1 MSALQTSDVIQ
12 AAQWLKSRMPQ
23 HRQLHTDSR
32 SIQPGDAFLAYP
44 GYVQDGR
51 KFVAH
56 ALAVGASACVVEAEG
71 ASQFGF
77 DERTLLV
84 PGLKQLAGLIAAQFY
99 AEPSRALRVI
109 AVTGTNGKTSV
120 TQWIAQALTQLGQP
134 CAVVGTLGLG
144 VPGQLQDTGLT
155 TPDPV
160 TLQAALHRFVSM
172 GIKAVAME
180 ASSIGI
186 EEGRLN
192 GTEVHEGVFTNLTQD
207 HLDYHGTMSAYSDAK
222 RKLFDPS
229 LHPTL
234 RRAVLNIDDTVG
246 AQLAAELQG
255 KLAVTTYSTSQR
267 AIFECLIKAYT
278 STGMKL
284 AVRERDAD
292 PVQLSSALIGTHNAQ
307 NLLAVLAVIRTAAPS
322 LQAACD
328 VLATLRPVTG
338 RLEVVHPSQL
348 HEAAE
353 LPLAVV
359 DYAHTPDA
367 LDKALLALRPGVQA
381 RGGELWCVFGCGG
394 DRDRSKRP
402 LMAQAAQRHAD
413 HVVLTS
419 DNPRTEEPSAILADI
434 MRGLV
439 KPADLIEPDR
449 AKAIAAAM
457 RAASPQDVVLIA
469 GKGHED
475 YQIIGTT
482 KHPFSDQ
489 AVARE
494 QLDKYVA
501 RKSLALS
508 TA

>member
-1 MSALQTSDVIQ
+1 MSALQTSDVVQ
-12 AAQWLKSRMPQ
+12 AAQWLKARMPQ
-23 HRQLHTDSR
+23 QAQLRTDSR

-51 KFVAH
+51 KYVAD
-56 ALAVGASACVVEAEG
+56 AQAVGASACVVEAEG
-71 ASQFGF
+71 AAQFGF

-84 PGLKQLAGLIAAQFY
+84 PGLKQLAGPIAAQFY
-99 AEPSRALRVI
+99 GEPSRALRVI

-134 CAVVGTLGLG
+134 CAVVGTLGMG

-160 TLQAALHRFVSM
+160 MLQAALHRFVGM

-192 GTEVHEGVFTNLTQD
+192 GTEVHEAVFTNFTQD
-207 HLDYHGTMSAYSDAK
+207 HLDYHGTMSAYAAAK
-222 RKLFDPS
+222 RKLFDLALQPA
-229 LHPTL
+229 LQ
-234 RRAVLNIDDTVG
+234 RAVLNIDDAMG

-255 KLAVTTYSTSQR
+255 KTAVSTYSTIQK
-267 AIFECLIKAYT
+267 AIFNSQTKVYT
-278 STGMKL
+278 STGMQL
-284 AVRERDAD
+284 SVREHGVD
-292 PVQLSSALIGTHNAQ
+292 PVQLDSALIGTHNVQ
-307 NLLAVLAVIRTAAPS
+307 NLLAVLAVIRAAAPS

-328 VLATLRPVTG
+328 VLATLRPVSG
-338 RLEVVHPSQL
+338 RLEVVQPVQQHI
-348 HEAAE
+348 AGAV
-353 LPLAVV
+353 PLAVV

-381 RGGELWCVFGCGG
+381 RGGKLWCVFGCGG

-419 DNPRTEEPSAILADI
+419 DNPRTEEPSAILVDI

-449 AKAIAAAM
+449 AKAIAAAV
-457 RAASPQDVVLIA
+457 RAAAPQDVVLIA

-482 KHPFSDQ
+482 KHAFSDQ

-494 QLDKYVA
+494 QLDKYAA
-501 RKSLALS
+501 RNSLAVS

>member
-1 MSALQTSDVIQ
+1 
-12 AAQWLKSRMPQ
+12 
-23 HRQLHTDSR
+23 
-32 SIQPGDAFLAYP
+32 
-44 GYVQDGR
+44 
-51 KFVAH
+51 
-56 ALAVGASACVVEAEG
+56 
-71 ASQFGF
+71 
-77 DERTLLV
+77 
-84 PGLKQLAGLIAAQFY
+84 
-99 AEPSRALRVI
+99 
-109 AVTGTNGKTSV
+109 
-120 TQWIAQALTQLGQP
+120 
-134 CAVVGTLGLG
+134 
-144 VPGQLQDTGLT
+144 
-155 TPDPV
+155 
-160 TLQAALHRFVSM
+160 
-172 GIKAVAME
+172 
-180 ASSIGI
+180 
-186 EEGRLN
+186 
-192 GTEVHEGVFTNLTQD
+192 
-207 HLDYHGTMSAYSDAK
+207 
-222 RKLFDPS
+222 
-229 LHPTL
+229 
-234 RRAVLNIDDTVG
+234 
-246 AQLAAELQG
+246 
-255 KLAVTTYSTSQR
+255 
-267 AIFECLIKAYT
+267 
-278 STGMKL
+278 MKL